1 MSRVTGGHM
10 QVMGD
15 IILYFYWCV

>member
-15 IILYFYWCV
+15 IILYFY